1 MKVWVPAQAAVSLR
15 RRWELRP
22 TGSSCIRWKTNY
34 FNSPPGPAQAEFEGL
49 LTEGSDTLSVIYG
62 VTGDNGLMGTSGIQ
76 QDLNRFTSFSC
87 NQATLTPGPACELHT
102 HKLWKSDADANGDGD
117 CHGHCNISHS
127 DRDSDSHIHAN
138 GDSDSN
144 VYANGDGDS
153 NGYTNC
159 DCAAEVYAN
168 ATAASDA
175 AAPTVGSVTN

>member
-1 MKVWVPAQAAVSLR
+1 MEDQLLQQPAGSGTGRVRGALDRRLRYAVGDLR
-15 RRWELRP
+15 GDRRQRVDGNQRHPARSEYVHVVLLQ
-22 TGSSCIRWKTNY
+22 SSHADPR
-34 FNSPPGPAQAEFEGL
+34 
-49 LTEGSDTLSVIYG
+49 
-62 VTGDNGLMGTSGIQ
+62 
-76 QDLNRFTSFSC
+76 
-87 NQATLTPGPACELHT
+87 PACELHT
-102 HKLWKSDADANGDGD
+102 HKLWKSYADANGDGD

-127 DRDSDSHIHAN
+127 DRDSDGHCNISHSDR
-138 GDSDSN
+138 DSDSN